1 MSIAL
6 PILIIVLIRPS
17 MSSPGIPS
25 ISSDILSSAIS
36 IVMVPLLIVIPL
48 VLLHR
53 VQVAEILLHV
63 VHHFN
68 SFGNP
73 IDYEGRIDF
82 YENTAHLCYEPAFDS
97 TFAFIR
103 EMIKFNWHSVLNDMI
118 RRDIQLWDKNQDI
131 TNTSLVFDLSRE
143 RVSFTVF
150 YK

>member
-1 MSIAL
+1 MVDMARVKVYEFL
-6 PILIIVLIRPS
+6 TFYGILKKDVHT
-17 MSSPGIPS
+17 
-25 ISSDILSSAIS
+25 
-36 IVMVPLLIVIPL
+36 LLVK
-48 VLLHR
+48 R
-53 VQVAEILLHV
+53 SE
-63 VHHFN
+63 N
-68 SFGNP
+68 S

-103 EMIKFNWHSVLNDMI
+103 EMIKFNWYSVLNDMI